1 MGVQRTRALF
11 FILAR
16 LRTQIW
22 QRAII
27 FVQDS
32 CSPVFIEMWVYTET
46 INTVTSLF
54 NSIHSWKI
62 ISKVNVFLF
71 NQALCVVMSKQQDR
85 LDQMNLLSHSFLH
98 GSASLNI
105 ILEERLREVLQH

>member
-1 MGVQRTRALF
+1 MQG
-11 FILAR
+11 
-16 LRTQIW
+16 
-22 QRAII
+22 
-27 FVQDS
+27 S
-32 CSPVFIEMWVYTET
+32 CSPVFIEMWVYIES
-46 INTVTSLF
+46 INAATFLF
-54 NSIHSWKI
+54 NSTYSWKI
-62 ISKVNVFLF
+62 ISKVNIFLF